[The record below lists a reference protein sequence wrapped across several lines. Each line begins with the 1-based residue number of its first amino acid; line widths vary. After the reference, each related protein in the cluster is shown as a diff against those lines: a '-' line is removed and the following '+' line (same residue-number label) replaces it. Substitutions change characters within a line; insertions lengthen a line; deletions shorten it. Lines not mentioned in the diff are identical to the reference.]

1 MELHYSEI
9 EKDLRLLKLIGR
21 LDITGVSVIETSF
34 AAHCSGDT
42 PRVIVD
48 LSDVD
53 FLASIGIRLL
63 TLHAKSIGGRG
74 GRMVLLKPGVDIRDV
89 LEITGVSA
97 IIPISDGL
105 NAAKAVLVG

>member
-21 LDITGVSVIETSF
+21 LDITGVSAIETSF
-34 AAHCSGDT
+34 AAHCSGDH

-48 LSDVD
+48 LSDVN

-63 TLHAKSIGGRG
+63 TLHAKSVAGRG
-74 GRMVLLKPGVDIRDV
+74 GRMVLLNPGSDIRDV